1 MRHTSSEDQLVLV
14 LLLVLV
20 LVAHFVRACA
30 LTHSAHSSDPK
41 FQTSSRCEF
50 QIFPFAN
57 FTSSSLVAKPVQ
69 YCPQPLHVAHCP
81 IYTDHCAISTSPANR
96 LNCVEEE
103 IAHSVEILWRW
114 DLYGDKGT
122 VNLASRRT
130 AQCLPVLPTRHSVN
144 ETYDASP
151 PWLRCSGRSLGK

>member
-1 MRHTSSEDQLVLV
+1 MLV

-20 LVAHFVRACA
+20 LVAHFVRGPACA
-30 LTHSAHSSDPK
+30 LTFCTFVGSKIPNILEMRVSD
-41 FQTSSRCEF
+41 FSVCQLHFLFSCRRTCAILCTTS
-50 QIFPFAN
+50 
-57 FTSSSLVAKPVQ
+57 T
-69 YCPQPLHVAHCP
+69 YCP

-103 IAHSVEILWRW
+103 IAHSVEILRRW

-122 VNLASRRT
+122 VNLASCST

-151 PWLRCSGRSLGK
+151 PWLRCSARSLGK

>member
-1 MRHTSSEDQLVLV
+1 MEHTSSQL
-14 LLLVLV
+14 
-20 LVAHFVRACA
+20 APS
-30 LTHSAHSSDPK
+30 HSAHSSDPK

-57 FTSSSLVAKPVQ
+57 FTSSSLVAAPVQ
-69 YCPQPLHVAHCP
+69 YCAQPLHVDLHCP

-122 VNLASRRT
+122 VNLASHST

-151 PWLRCSGRSLGK
+151 PWLRCSARSLGK